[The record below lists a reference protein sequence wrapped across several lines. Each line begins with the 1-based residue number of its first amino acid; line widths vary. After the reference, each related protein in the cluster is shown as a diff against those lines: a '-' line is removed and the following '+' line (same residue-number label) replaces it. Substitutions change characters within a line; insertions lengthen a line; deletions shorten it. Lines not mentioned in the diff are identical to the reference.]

1 VRESIAKGRTGTM
14 PAFGTRLD
22 AAEIK
27 LLTAWLA
34 AGAHPEN

>member
-1 VRESIAKGRTGTM
+1 M

-34 AGAHPEN
+34 AGAHPQN